1 MIIILS
7 IILSIIATI
16 LLVGQY
22 YKIAADYK
30 YYIADKAFYKYKN
43 DVPFQKNVNR
53 RKELKTY
60 ELIHSNTYE
69 LNFPLIGKKA
79 TNGSTSETSC
89 IGLSDYGNKLQECSR
104 RTRTDVFRKS
114 TDKTAIVKTQASKK
128 VKSNTHTKEI
138 SSVQVSDPL
147 LIKEEQNRYTTV

>member
-60 ELIHSNTYE
+60 E
-69 LNFPLIGKKA
+69 F
-79 TNGSTSETSC
+79 
-89 IGLSDYGNKLQECSR
+89 NK
-104 RTRTDVFRKS
+104 FFNRK
-114 TDKTAIVKTQASKK
+114 TL
-128 VKSNTHTKEI
+128 EI
-138 SSVQVSDPL
+138 SAQT
-147 LIKEEQNRYTTV
+147 N